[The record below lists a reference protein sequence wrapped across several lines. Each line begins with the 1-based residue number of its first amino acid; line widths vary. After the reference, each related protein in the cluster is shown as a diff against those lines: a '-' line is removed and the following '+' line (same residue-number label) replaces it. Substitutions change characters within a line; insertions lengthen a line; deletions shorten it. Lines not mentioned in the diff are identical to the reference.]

1 MRAAEAEIYLRRVRA
16 HRLLSQALSDPYYD
30 DREDVRKIVAV
41 LGHLLVDNAP
51 ESADCGAGKVSDQDA
66 GGRMSR

>member
-30 DREDVRKIVAV
+30 DRET
-41 LGHLLVDNAP
+41 
-51 ESADCGAGKVSDQDA
+51 CGK
-66 GGRMSR
+66 